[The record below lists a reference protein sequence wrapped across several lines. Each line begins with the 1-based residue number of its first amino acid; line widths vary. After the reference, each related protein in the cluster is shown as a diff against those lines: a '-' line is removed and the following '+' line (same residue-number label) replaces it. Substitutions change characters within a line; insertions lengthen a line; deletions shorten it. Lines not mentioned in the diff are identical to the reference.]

1 MAHKNMKLKQVP
13 TSYLLAHKNTKT
25 NTLSVC
31 NTDKQK
37 KIKTKWKETVKH
49 TQTSKNRQTEID
61 WNKQTQQ
68 IDKINEANRSK

>member
-1 MAHKNMKLKQVP
+1 MIKSNMAHKNMKLKQVP

-25 NTLSVC
+25 NTF
-31 NTDKQK
+31 TDKQK

-61 WNKQTQQ
+61 KSKQKQQ
-68 IDKINEANRSK
+68 IDKSNEANE